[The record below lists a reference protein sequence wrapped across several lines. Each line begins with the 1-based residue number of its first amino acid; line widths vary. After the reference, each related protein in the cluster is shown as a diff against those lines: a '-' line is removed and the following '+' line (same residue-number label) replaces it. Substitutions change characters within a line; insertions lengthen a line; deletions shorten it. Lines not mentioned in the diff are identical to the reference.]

1 LDVDDLIG
9 WMAPLSESGT
19 FRTYIV
25 LDTHS
30 GEQRDTSVLLALT
43 WTLSV
48 QVAFGFGAILIW
60 LFLMERF

>member
-1 LDVDDLIG
+1 
-9 WMAPLSESGT
+9 MAPLSESGT

-30 GEQRDTSVLLALT
+30 GEQRDTWVLLALT